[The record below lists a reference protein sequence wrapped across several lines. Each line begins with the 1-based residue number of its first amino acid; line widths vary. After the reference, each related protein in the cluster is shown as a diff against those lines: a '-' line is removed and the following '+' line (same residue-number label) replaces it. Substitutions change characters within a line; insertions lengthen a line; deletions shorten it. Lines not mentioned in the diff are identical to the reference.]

1 MDKKKKII
9 IGALAA
15 AIVLIIAFVVYI
27 TCFDYHIEFS
37 STFDKGITVEYGK
50 KFEMPKIK
58 AYTKGHFV
66 NRKGKEIECTVDSN
80 VDETKLGSYEIKVTA
95 KYKKKTKTQTIKVDV
110 VDKKAPEITLTGDAE
125 MTIEAGGTYEDPG
138 YGAQDDYDGD
148 ITDKVKVSG
157 EVDTSKPGDYE
168 VKYTVSDSSDN
179 KTEETRTVHVTDTTA
194 PEIVLKG
201 DDCVMIKKGDKY
213 EEPGYTAADN
223 CDGDI
228 TDNVT
233 VSGDK
238 VDTDTVGKYTINY
251 EVEDS
256 SGNKGSASR
265 VVRVYAPASNVNANA
280 VNPGDKV
287 IYLTFD
293 DGPGKY
299 TSQLLDVLDKYNV
312 KVTFFVTNTHPDYQ
326 NLIAEEAKRGHTVA
340 IHSASHSYGKI
351 YTSENAYFDDLDE
364 MNSIIKAQTGSDAS
378 IIRFPGGSSNA
389 VSKNYCKGIM
399 TQLVNDVTARGL
411 LYCDWNVSSGDAN
424 NKPISTDAV
433 VQNVIS
439 GVQQHNVSVVLQH
452 DIKEFSV
459 NAVEQIIQW
468 GLSEGYT
475 FLPLTTSSPMVHHG
489 INN

>member
-1 MDKKKKII
+1 M
-9 IGALAA
+9 
-15 AIVLIIAFVVYI
+15 
-27 TCFDYHIEFS
+27 
-37 STFDKGITVEYGK
+37 
-50 KFEMPKIK
+50 
-58 AYTKGHFV
+58 
-66 NRKGKEIECTVDSN
+66 
-80 VDETKLGSYEIKVTA
+80 
-95 KYKKKTKTQTIKVDV
+95 

-138 YGAQDDYDGD
+138 YSAQDDYDGD
-148 ITDKVKVSG
+148 ITDKVKVSRD
-157 EVDTSKPGDYE
+157 VDTSKPGDYE

-213 EEPGYTAADN
+213 EEPGYTAEDN

-293 DGPGKY
+293 DGPGEY
-299 TSQLLDVLDKYNV
+299 TSQLLDILDKYNV

-340 IHSASHSYGKI
+340 IHSASHNYGKI
-351 YTSENAYFDDLDE
+351 YSSENAYFDDLDE
-364 MNSIIKAQTGSDAS
+364 MNSIIKAQTGNEAS

-389 VSKNYCKGIM
+389 VSKKYCKGIM

-411 LYCDWNVSSGDAN
+411 LYCDWNVSSGDAGETKN
-424 NKPISTDAV
+424 TDTV

-452 DIKEFSV
+452 DIKGFSV
-459 NAVEQIIQW
+459 NAVERIIQW

>member
-15 AIVLIIAFVVYI
+15 AIVLVVALVVYI

-80 VDETKLGSYEIKVTA
+80 VDETKLGSYEIKITA

-110 VDKKAPEITLTGDAE
+110 VDKKAPQITLTGDAE

-138 YGAQDDYDGD
+138 YSAQDDYDGD

-157 EVDTSKPGDYE
+157 DVDTSKPGDYE
-168 VKYTVSDSSDN
+168 VKYSVSDSSDN

-213 EEPGYTAADN
+213 EEPGYTAEDN

-389 VSKNYCKGIM
+389 VSKKYCKGIM

-411 LYCDWNVSSGDAN
+411 LYCDWNVSSGDADAH
-424 NKPISTDAV
+424 PIGTDAV

>member
-1 MDKKKKII
+1 MDKKKKTL

-15 AIVLIIAFVVYI
+15 AIVLVIAFVVYI

-37 STFDKGITVEYGK
+37 GAFDKGITVEYGN

-58 AYTKGHFV
+58 AYEKGHFI
-66 NRKGKEIECTVDSN
+66 NRKGKEIKCTVDSN
-80 VDETKLGSYEIKVTA
+80 VDETKVGSYEIKITA
-95 KYKKKTKTQTIKVDV
+95 KYKKKTKTQTIKVEI

-125 MTIEAGGTYEDPG
+125 TTVEAGSEYADPG
-138 YGAQDDYDGD
+138 YSAQDNYDGD
-148 ITDKVKVSG
+148 LTDKVKVSG
-157 EVDTSKPGDYE
+157 DVDTSKPGDYK

-179 KTEETRTVHVTDTTA
+179 DAEVTRTVHVTDTTA
-194 PEIVLKG
+194 PEIVLEG

-213 EEPGYTAADN
+213 KEPGYKAEDN

-256 SGNKGSASR
+256 SGNKGTASR
-265 VVRVYAPASNVNANA
+265 VVRVYAPAANVNANA

-293 DGPGKY
+293 DGPGEY
-299 TSQLLDVLDKYNV
+299 TSQLLDILDKYNV

-340 IHSASHSYGKI
+340 IHSASHNYGKI
-351 YTSENAYFDDLDE
+351 YSSENAYFDDLDE

-389 VSKNYCKGIM
+389 VSKKYCKGIM
-399 TQLVNDVTARGL
+399 TQLTNDVTARGL
-411 LYCDWNVSSGDAN
+411 LYCDWNVSSGDAGETKN
-424 NKPISTDAV
+424 TDTV

-452 DIKEFSV
+452 DIKGFSV
-459 NAVEQIIQW
+459 NAVERIIQW

>member
-1 MDKKKKII
+1 MDKKKKLL
-9 IGALAA
+9 IGALSA
-15 AIVLIIAFVVYI
+15 AIVLVIAFVVYV

-37 STFDKGITVEYGK
+37 GTFDKGITVEYGK
-50 KFEMPKIK
+50 KFDMPKIK
-58 AYTKGHFV
+58 AYEKGHFI
-66 NRKGKEIECTVDSN
+66 NRKGKEIKCTVDSN
-80 VDETKLGSYEIKVTA
+80 VDETKVGSYEIKITA
-95 KYKKKTKTQTIKVDV
+95 KYKKQTKTQTIKVEV

-125 MTIEAGGTYEDPG
+125 MTVEAGSEYADPG
-138 YGAQDDYDGD
+138 YSAQDNYDGD
-148 ITDKVKVSG
+148 ITDKVNVSG
-157 EVDTSKPGDYE
+157 DVDTSKPGDYT
-168 VKYTVSDSSDN
+168 VKYIVSDSSDN
-179 KTEETRTVHVTDTTA
+179 EAEASRTVHVTDTTA
-194 PEIVLKG
+194 PEIVLSG

-213 EEPGYTAADN
+213 KEPGYKAEDN

-228 TDNVT
+228 TDDVT
-233 VSGDK
+233 VSGDE

-256 SGNKGSASR
+256 SGNKGTASR
-265 VVRVYAPASNVNANA
+265 VVRVYAPAANVNANA

-293 DGPGKY
+293 DGPGEY
-299 TSQLLDVLDKYNV
+299 TSQLLDILDKYNV

-340 IHSASHSYGKI
+340 IHSASHNYGKI
-351 YTSENAYFDDLDE
+351 YSSENAYFDDLDE

-389 VSKNYCKGIM
+389 VSKKYCKGIM

-411 LYCDWNVSSGDAN
+411 LYCDWNVSSGDAGETKN
-424 NKPISTDAV
+424 TDTV

-439 GVQQHNVSVVLQH
+439 GVQKHNVSVVLQH
-452 DIKEFSV
+452 DIKGFSV
-459 NAVEQIIQW
+459 NAVERIIQW